1 MVSCKCVW
9 LLCAGLA
16 LGACSPRRAVSVPC
30 PAVAVPAPTDPKL
43 VDLVERTERALREAT
58 LTLHSDRPDPLSELS
73 RQRLGLV
80 AQLES
85 SEAEAEKLSARIGA
99 AERKL
104 RKTAQS
110 EHERA
115 LIAESLLDLSAGR
128 PVERELPVRLGKR
141 EEYRDC
147 VEAYELLAQS
157 RLTQVKLRA
166 AIRTIDL
173 AFAQLAK
180 DAPRNAAPKVTPP
193 KSTGLRS
200 IEPAL

>member
-1 MVSCKCVW
+1 M
-9 LLCAGLA
+9 
-16 LGACSPRRAVSVPC
+16 
-30 PAVAVPAPTDPKL
+30 
-43 VDLVERTERALREAT
+43 
-58 LTLHSDRPDPLSELS
+58 HSERPDPFAELS
-73 RQRLGLV
+73 KQRLGLV

-85 SEAEAEKLSARIGA
+85 SEAEAEKLDARIAA

-147 VEAYELLAQS
+147 VEAYALLAQS
-157 RLTQVKLRA
+157 RLAQLKLRS
-166 AIRTIDL
+166 AIKTIDL

-180 DAPRNAAPKVTPP
+180 DAPQPATPKVTPP
-193 KSTGLRS
+193 KSPGLRS